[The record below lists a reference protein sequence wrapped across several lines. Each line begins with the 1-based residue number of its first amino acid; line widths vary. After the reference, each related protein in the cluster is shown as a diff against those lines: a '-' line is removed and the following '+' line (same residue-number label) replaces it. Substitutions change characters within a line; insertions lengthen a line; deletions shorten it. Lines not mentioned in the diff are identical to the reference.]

1 MEQEIHLFQTQL
13 FCRRFPTYCYFISV
27 SILSSLSLALFLL
40 FRFRS
45 DISLVLI
52 RLFSFRS
59 YMSLALFLL
68 FSFRSYM
75 SLVLFLLFRFRYEIS
90 LVIFCQSRLWVYNSL
105 VLFCLSRSW
114 YVLLSQITSLILK
127 MWKIL
132 KFYINCLRCKYIL
145 DIPTGTL
152 TTKLERIRL
161 QLSCYCR
168 VI

>member
-52 RLFSFRS
+52 R
-59 YMSLALFLL
+59 L

-127 MWKIL
+127 MWKIP